1 MSSDS
6 TPWPLALAFGLAVA
20 ELGVFLGFAAVA
32 APGVVFFGASLAGAV
47 DEAGYGRSRPFLLVV
62 VAAAIAAL
70 GVVAVVAALPI
81 RGYSM
86 LIGAVLLLPLAALDR
101 RR

>member
-1 MSSDS
+1 MANDS
-6 TPWPLALAFGLAVA
+6 TPWPVALAFGLAIA
-20 ELGVFLGFAAVA
+20 ELGVFLGYAAIA
-32 APGVVFFGASLAGAV
+32 APGVVCFGVALAGAV

-70 GVVAVVAALPI
+70 GVVAVAAALPI

-86 LIGAVLLLPLAALDR
+86 LIGAGLLLPLAALDR